1 MHMVGMDPA
10 LKRYAEA
17 NGIGALEGIF
27 SDKTEDY
34 GAMTPE

>member
-17 NGIGALEGIF
+17 NGYGSMESIF
-27 SDKTEDY
+27 AEKSEDY
-34 GAMTPE
+34 SSMTPE